1 MAFVRTVYPRVLM
14 NIPRAHHGIYNSCT
28 IWISRV
34 YWICIS
40 EGSCMYSPRAHK
52 YTPPL
57 LHTAY
62 LYFSH
67 TPGTRQSETRLVEGV
82 RFQLIEGRT
91 RPLLRQLETHDVS
104 EDDPSEARLKELVL
118 AKVEAVK

>member
-1 MAFVRTVYPRVLM
+1 MDIKGVLDLYIRGQLYVFPKGARIYP
-14 NIPRAHHGIYNSCT
+14 
-28 IWISRV
+28 
-34 YWICIS
+34 
-40 EGSCMYSPRAHK
+40 
-52 YTPPL
+52 PPL

>member
-1 MAFVRTVYPRVLM
+1 MDIKGVLDLY
-14 NIPRAHHGIYNSCT
+14 IRGQLYVFPKGARIY
-28 IWISRV
+28 
-34 YWICIS
+34 
-40 EGSCMYSPRAHK
+40 
-52 YTPPL
+52 PPL